1 MKSRNRLVA
10 IREDEYLKFLS
21 DIERLTRTLSF
32 TFTVCLINSAIIVGM
47 FLMMI
52 VN

>member
-1 MKSRNRLVA
+1 MKPRNRLVA
-10 IREDEYLKFLS
+10 IREDEYLKLLY
-21 DIERLTRTLSF
+21 DIERLSHVSSF
-32 TFTVCLINSAIIVGM
+32 TFTVSIINSALIIGL

>member
-1 MKSRNRLVA
+1 MKPRSRLVA

-21 DIERLTRTLSF
+21 NIDRLSHTLSF
-32 TFTVCLINSAIIVGM
+32 TFTVTLINSAMIVGI
-47 FLMMI
+47 FLMMV